1 VVGISSLALAATCAA
16 RERFV
21 APYGSDLAPGTFAQP
36 WRTLGHAVQA
46 AQPGDDVK
54 FLAGVY
60 GGYGIRTDWT
70 AQGSSGAPITFD
82 GGGHATIRG
91 YNKIVGSHLRV
102 VGFSFRGPTGP
113 VDARTAANPAGEEVM
128 IWIAGGYVE
137 VAHSEVTGSRWHAG
151 IYVSGPGGVRIIADY
166 VHRNGAFGDRA
177 QANIDHGIYWGHGGG
192 GVIADSVIAGNL
204 ADGVQLYPDATHVVV
219 EQNTIVG
226 NGKSGILISGRAA
239 HNVVVDNIIAGN
251 RENSVRTYELT
262 GRDNVAENNL
272 VWHNGDGN
280 IGRQAAGLT
289 LRHNLRANPRFVGPH
304 NFHLKCG
311 SPALGKAVRT
321 GASLLYDI
329 DGVSRGRWPDLG
341 AYQRRRC

>member
-1 VVGISSLALAATCAA
+1 
-16 RERFV
+16 
-21 APYGSDLAPGTFAQP
+21 
-36 WRTLGHAVQA
+36 
-46 AQPGDDVK
+46 
-54 FLAGVY
+54 
-60 GGYGIRTDWT
+60 
-70 AQGSSGAPITFD
+70 
-82 GGGHATIRG
+82 
-91 YNKIVGSHLRV
+91 V

-128 IWIAGGYVE
+128 IWIAGGHVE
-137 VAHSEVTGSRWHAG
+137 VAHCEITGSRWHAG
-151 IYVSGPGGVRIIADY
+151 IYVSGPGSVRIIADY
-166 VHRNGAFGDRA
+166 VHNNGAFGSRA

-192 GVIADSVIAGNL
+192 GIIADSVIAGNL

-251 RENSVRTYELT
+251 RENSVRSFELT
-262 GRDNVAENNL
+262 GRDNLVKNNL
-272 VWHNGDGN
+272 VWNNGDGN

-289 LRHNLRANPRFVGPH
+289 FRHNLRRNPRFAGPH
-304 NFHLKCG
+304 NFHLLCG

-321 GASLLYDI
+321 RATLPYDI
-329 DGVSRGRWPDLG
+329 AGRPRGRQPDLG